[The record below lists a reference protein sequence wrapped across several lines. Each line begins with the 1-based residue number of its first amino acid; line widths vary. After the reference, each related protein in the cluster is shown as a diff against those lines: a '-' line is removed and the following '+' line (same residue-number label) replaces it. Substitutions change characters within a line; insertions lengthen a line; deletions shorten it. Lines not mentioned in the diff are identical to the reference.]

1 MNKTIALCIALAAL
15 TASYQAQAQSQPFNA
30 AVEFSKGFGALQ
42 HSSNPNAKSYSN
54 ATLNG
59 VSFSGQSLQGV
70 QFLNTEANQTQFQ
83 RSDLSGGAFN
93 NTELNGADFRGAI
106 IRNVTFSNVELT
118 GADFTGAV
126 FENVTFL
133 NVDISGARIQRNQIS
148 QINMANTT
156 MDNIVWVEATSQI
169 IQPPAQ
175 AAPRQMVKAE
185 QLSKALAEPGKK
197 IDLTV
202 NFEFDSDKIL
212 AEGHAQIDEIA
223 RALKSP
229 ALAGAQIRVEGHT
242 DDKGSDAYNKDLSYR
257 RSVSVRRA
265 LTEKY
270 SINGDQLSVEG
281 FGESQPVASNSDE
294 QGRSLNRRVTLVNI
308 SKR

>member
-1 MNKTIALCIALAAL
+1 MNKPIALCAAITALIIF
-15 TASYQAQAQSQPFNA
+15 TQAHAQPQPFNPADFYSKALSA
-30 AVEFSKGFGALQ
+30 ALP
-42 HSSNPNAKSYSN
+42 SSAPNAKSYTN

-70 QFLNTEANQTQFQ
+70 RFLNTEANQTQFQ
-83 RSDLSGGAFN
+83 RSDLSGGAFS
-93 NTELNGADFRGAI
+93 NTKMNGADFRGAI
-106 IRNVTFSNVELT
+106 LRNVSFTNVELA
-118 GADFTGAV
+118 GADFTAAT

-148 QINMANTT
+148 QINMTNTT

-169 IQPPAQ
+169 IQTPTQ

-223 RALKSP
+223 KALKSP
-229 ALAGAQIRVEGHT
+229 ALASAQIRVEGHT
-242 DDKGSDAYNKDLSYR
+242 DDKGSDAYNKDLSFR
-257 RSVSVRRA
+257 RSVSVKRA

-270 SINGDQLSVEG
+270 SINSEQLSVEG
-281 FGESQPVASNSDE
+281 FGESQPVASNADE